1 MKTIKVQVDFTR
13 NERYCAN
20 IELTEEEYE
29 MFKDIED
36 GDDISIYKLE
46 NGKYISDPRY
56 DILDPYADGDNIMN
70 SEEEFYN
77 VSIRKL

>member
-1 MKTIKVQVDFTR
+1 MKKIKVQVDFTR

-46 NGKYISDPRY
+46 NGEYISDPRY
-56 DILDPYADGDNIMN
+56 DILHPYADGDNIMN

>member
-1 MKTIKVQVDFTR
+1 
-13 NERYCAN
+13 
-20 IELTEEEYE
+20 